1 MKRHALGVLLLLLL
15 AAPALAQSSTD
26 FPGDIPDNM
35 RFRIG
40 AIWAFIDTSA
50 TFSTPNHPG
59 ESIDFTDVFG
69 QPGHKFSFR
78 GDGYWNFAGRSF
90 LDFAYLSLD
99 TKGSRAITQDIH
111 FGGVTYTA
119 GAQVDSE
126 SYNRFIGAAYRYG
139 FVKTPEL
146 QVGASLGVAYIS
158 LRSTLSAAAG
168 VLDANGVPIVGQTTT
183 REAKIDL
190 PVPLLGLS
198 FDAQISGP
206 LSVGANIQALGGTI
220 HPYSG
225 HVVTGQAHVDYY
237 FIKNFGMGAAF
248 EYTTI
253 EIKKTTDTK
262 TIQANYR
269 YDGPRI
275 YAILTF

>member
-1 MKRHALGVLLLLLL
+1 MKRYGVFVALLL
-15 AAPALAQSSTD
+15 AAAPVLAQSDTTY
-26 FPGDIPDNM
+26 PGDIPNNM

-40 AIWAFIDTSA
+40 AIWAFLDTSA

-69 QPGHKFSFR
+69 QPDHKFSFR

-90 LDFAYLSLD
+90 LDFGYVSFD
-99 TKGSRAITQDIH
+99 TKGSRAITKDIH

-126 SYNRFIGAAYRYG
+126 SFDRFIGAAYRYG
-139 FVKTPEL
+139 FVKTSAV

-158 LRSTLSAAAG
+158 LRSTMTASAG
-168 VLDANGVPIVGQTTT
+168 VLDSNGVPIVGQTTT
-183 REAKIDL
+183 REAEINV
-190 PVPLLGLS
+190 PVPVLGLS

-206 LSVGANIQALGGTI
+206 FSVGASIQALGGSI

-225 HVVTGQAHVDYY
+225 HVITGQAHMDYY
-237 FIKNFGMGAAF
+237 FMKNFGMGAAF

-253 EIKKTTDTK
+253 EIKKTTDTN

>member
-1 MKRHALGVLLLLLL
+1 MKRYGFFAALLL
-15 AAPALAQSSTD
+15 ATAPVLAQSDTT
-26 FPGDIPDNM
+26 FPGDIPNNM
-35 RFRIG
+35 RFRLG
-40 AIWAFIDTSA
+40 AIWAFIDTS
-50 TFSTPNHPG
+50 TTLSTPEFPG
-59 ESIDFTDVFG
+59 QSIDFTKVFG
-69 QPGHKFSFR
+69 EPGHKFSFR

-90 LDFAYLSLD
+90 LDFGYVSFD
-99 TKGSRAITQDIH
+99 TKGSRAISQDIR

-126 SYNRFIGAAYRYG
+126 SYNRFIGAAYRYE
-139 FVKTPEL
+139 FVKTPGL
-146 QVGASLGVAYIS
+146 QVGASLGVAYIT

-168 VLDANGVPIVGQTTT
+168 VLDSNGVPIVGQTTT
-183 REAKIDL
+183 KEAEIQL
-190 PVPLLGLS
+190 PVPVLGLS

-206 LSVGANIQALGGTI
+206 LSVGASIQALGGTI

-237 FIKNFGMGAAF
+237 FMQNFGMGAAF

-262 TIQANYR
+262 IIQANYR

-275 YAILTF
+275 YAIVTF